1 MIAVRVFS
9 RLLLLF
15 ARFAM
20 ADYKAPLRDMRF
32 VLNEVFEVSKL
43 WAQLP
48 ELAEA
53 VDAETVEAILEEAGK
68 VIGRAIAPLSR
79 AADEE
84 GCHWNDTVVT
94 TPAGFVPA
102 YKTYAEGGWVGVGG
116 NPEFGGMGMPKAVSA
131 QVEEM
136 VNSASLAFGLYP
148 MLTSGACV
156 SINAHASEALKSTYL
171 PNMYAGLWSGS
182 MCLTE
187 AHAGTDLG
195 MIRTKAEPQTDGS
208 YTISGT
214 KIFITGGEHDLTEN
228 IIHLVLAKLPDAPAG
243 PKGISLFLV
252 PKFLVNDD
260 GSLGERNT
268 VSCGSIEHKMG
279 IQASATCV
287 INFDAA
293 EGYLIGE
300 ANKGL
305 AAMFTMMNYERLGVG
320 IQGLASGERSYQNAI
335 EYARDRLQSRA
346 PTGAQSKDTPADPI
360 IVHPDVRRMLLTM
373 KALNEGGRAF
383 SSYVAIQLDTAKYS
397 EDAGVSQRADAMVA
411 LLTPIAKAFLTD
423 MGLDTTVHGQQVF
436 GGHGYIREWGQEQLV
451 RDVRITQI
459 YEGTNGIQAL
469 DLMGRK
475 VVANGGAYY
484 KIFAEEVREFIASSD
499 SSLAEFTKP
508 LSAALTTLDE
518 LTEWVLDRARS
529 NPNEIGA
536 ASVEY
541 LQVFGYTAY
550 AYMWAMMAKAA
561 LGKEAQDDFYASK
574 LGTARFYFARLLPRT
589 QSLAASVKAGSESLY
604 LLQAS
609 QF

>member
-1 MIAVRVFS
+1 
-9 RLLLLF
+9 
-15 ARFAM
+15 M
-20 ADYKAPLRDMRF
+20 AEYKAPLRDMRF
-32 VLNEVFEVSKL
+32 VLNEVFNVAEL

-48 ELAEA
+48 ELAET
-53 VDAETVEAILEEAGK
+53 VDAQTALAVLEEAGK
-68 VIGRAIAPLSR
+68 VTSKSIAPLSR

-84 GCHWNDTVVT
+84 GCHWENGAVS
-94 TPAGFVPA
+94 TPAGFIEA
-102 YKTYAEGGWVGVGG
+102 YNTYAEGGWVGVGG
-116 NPEFGGMGMPKAVSA
+116 DPQYGGMGMPKAISA

-136 VNSASLAFGLYP
+136 VNASSLAFGLYP
-148 MLTSGACV
+148 MLTAGACL
-156 SINAHASEALKSTYL
+156 SINAHASEALREKYL
-171 PNMYAGLWSGS
+171 PNMYSGVWAGS

-187 AHAGTDLG
+187 PHAGTDLG
-195 MIRTKAEPQTDGS
+195 IIRTKAEPQADGS
-208 YTISGT
+208 YKVSGT

-260 GSLGERNT
+260 GSLGARNPAT
-268 VSCGSIEHKMG
+268 CGSIEHKMG

-287 INFDAA
+287 MNFDEAV
-293 EGYLIGE
+293 GYIVGE
-300 ANKGL
+300 PNKGL

-320 IQGLASGERSYQNAI
+320 IQGLATAERSYQNAV

-346 PTGAQSKDTPADPI
+346 PTGPQAKEKAADPI

-373 KALNEGGRAF
+373 KALIEGGRAF
-383 SSYVAIQLDTAKYS
+383 STYVAMQLDSAKYS
-397 EDAGVSQRADAMVA
+397 EEPGTRKRSEELVA
-411 LLTPIAKAFLTD
+411 LLTPVAKAFLTD
-423 MGLDTTVHGQQVF
+423 LGLECAVHGQQVF

-475 VVANGGAYY
+475 VVASGGAYY
-484 KIFAEEVREFIASSD
+484 KLFSEEIRQFIASAGGD
-499 SSLAEFTKP
+499 LDEFAKP
-508 LSAALTTLDE
+508 LGAYLDQLDG
-518 LTEWVLDRARS
+518 LTEWVLEQAKG

-541 LQVFGYTAY
+541 LHAFGYVAY
-550 AYMWAMMAKAA
+550 AYMWALMARAAKA
-561 LGKEAQDDFYASK
+561 GEGDEAFYSAK
-574 LGTARFYFARLLPRT
+574 LGTARFYFARLLPRVD
-589 QSLAASVKAGSESLY
+589 SLVASVKAGSESLY
-604 LLQAS
+604 LLDAE